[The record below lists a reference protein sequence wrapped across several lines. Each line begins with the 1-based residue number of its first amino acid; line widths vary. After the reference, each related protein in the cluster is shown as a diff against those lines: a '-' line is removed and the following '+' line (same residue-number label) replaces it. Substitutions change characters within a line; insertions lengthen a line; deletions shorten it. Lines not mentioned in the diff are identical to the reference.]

1 MTTSSTDLDK
11 YQLFHDLSTEV
22 AKLIADLEVQ
32 LKQKM
37 SKSASSTF
45 SGATTTQKSK
55 PLTYKIGQGLRSFW
69 SGLSKKSESNL
80 PSLKEYI
87 AYNESI
93 NNLINIILEERN
105 LFEQYED
112 IADIINKFKND
123 FRNTIKKYADILE
136 PGYHTEKVQATKTH
150 GTPYD
155 VSEKD
160 IEKHDEMNAYASIVR
175 KHIHRVQKPDYESKM
190 SDERFENGQIK
201 PGSFADVLAWL
212 IDSNI
217 NISNE
222 SEIDN
227 ALKKYGYTA
236 NNLISTLNYL
246 YPKKED
252 IKYLYKAIR
261 DRKINIPNSIE
272 GIKKEFTNLTKAE
285 MHEVLDQL
293 DTIGDSGDV
302 VSELNDAINKLSQ
315 EENLK
320 NSDKVF
326 YNIIKNYLVFDEEN
340 ELSPEAERLI
350 RKLYD
355 HWASI

>member
-1 MTTSSTDLDK
+1 MTTASTDLDK

-22 AKLIADLEVQ
+22 ARLIADLEVQ

-37 SKSASSTF
+37 SKSTSPTF

-69 SGLSKKSESNL
+69 SGLSNKSESRL

-112 IADIINKFKND
+112 IADIINKFKNN
-123 FRNTIKKYADILE
+123 FRNIIKKYADILE
-136 PGYHTEKVQATKTH
+136 PGHHAAQVQSTKTH

-155 VSEKD
+155 VSKKDTEKN
-160 IEKHDEMNAYASIVR
+160 DEMKEYGLIAR
-175 KHIHRVQKPDYESKM
+175 RHIHRVQKPDYESEI
-190 SDERFENGQIK
+190 SAGRFENGKIK
-201 PGSFADVLAWL
+201 PGAFADVLAWL

-222 SEIDN
+222 SEIDD

-236 NNLISTLNYL
+236 SDFTSILNYL

-252 IKYLYKAIR
+252 VKYLYKAIR

-272 GIKKEFTNLTKAE
+272 GIKKEFSVLSKKE
-285 MHEVLDQL
+285 MEDVFDQL
-293 DTIGDSGDV
+293 NQIGESGNIID
-302 VSELNDAINKLSQ
+302 ELHDATNALSQ
-315 EENLK
+315 EENL
-320 NSDKVF
+320 NPTDRVF

-340 ELSPEAERLI
+340 ELMPMFKELHAI
-350 RKLYD
+350 YNNK
-355 HWASI
+355 